1 MNKLE
6 IQRTIGE
13 EFISWADMYFTEANQ
28 GKEID
33 RKEMYDNFLEYI
45 GPARRSFYS
54 PMGFK
59 ARLIKYCE
67 LRNLIFNPQCLDLA
81 SGEYIIGSDGY
92 PSVKHDGRE
101 YFTVERAIHYIK
113 GMKYPKVPFFSP
125 RDLISPADF
134 TFVDLGL
141 PSGRLWATT
150 NAPGHYNHQEA
161 LDTFG
166 DYLPKAAAMAELI
179 EECQVTWNPETCGLD
194 LVGPNGNTLF
204 LPADGYYDPWDKKVH
219 QEGYWG
225 EYWTR
230 KTNPLASQ
238 ASAYNLSFRSGNV
251 GPLDDGARS
260 LGFAVRP
267 SRELK

>member
-1 MNKLE
+1 MKKEQKL
-6 IQRTIGE
+6 T
-13 EFISWADMYFTEANQ
+13 
-28 GKEID
+28 KE
-33 RKEMYDNFLEYI
+33 
-45 GPARRSFYS
+45 
-54 PMGFK
+54 
-59 ARLIKYCE
+59 
-67 LRNLIFNPQCLDLA
+67 
-81 SGEYIIGSDGY
+81 
-92 PSVKHDGRE
+92 
-101 YFTVERAIHYIK
+101 T
-113 GMKYPKVPFFSP
+113 FSP
-125 RDLISPADF
+125 DAF

-230 KTNPLASQ
+230 KTNPSASQ
-238 ASAYNLSFRSGNV
+238 TYAYDLSFYSGNV
-251 GPLDDGARS
+251 YPLNSIGRS